1 MPIYEYACGSCG
13 HRFETKQRFSDDPIT
28 TCPECGQSV
37 RRVLHPAGI
46 IFKGSGFYIN
56 DSRNVDKS
64 VAATSTPASSNG
76 AESAPTAEVGTKSEN
91 GSKADKPDTKVAPT
105 SSTKTESD

>member
-13 HRFETKQRFSDDPIT
+13 HHFEAKQKFSDDPIA
-28 TCPECGQSV
+28 TCPECGQTV

-56 DSRNVDKS
+56 DSRGTGS
-64 VAATSTPASSNG
+64 SSTGIADSS
-76 AESAPTAEVGTKSEN
+76 SSTKSEPTP
-91 GSKADKPDTKVAPT
+91 SSTT
-105 SSTKTESD
+105 SSESKSDAVSTPTDPK

>member
-13 HRFETKQRFSDDPIT
+13 HRFETKQRFTDDPIT
-28 TCPECGQSV
+28 TCPQCGQSV

-64 VAATSTPASSNG
+64 VAATSTTASSG
-76 AESAPTAEVGTKSEN
+76 ADSPSPADAGAKSEN
-91 GSKADKPDTKVAPT
+91 GSKADKPDTKTAPV
-105 SSTKTESD
+105 SSTKTESN